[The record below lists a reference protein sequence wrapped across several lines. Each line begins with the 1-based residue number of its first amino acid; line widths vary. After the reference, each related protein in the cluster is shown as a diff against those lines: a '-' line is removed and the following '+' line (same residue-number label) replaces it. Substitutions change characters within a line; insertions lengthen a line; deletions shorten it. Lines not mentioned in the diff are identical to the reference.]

1 MWAKLEKAVDHG
13 GHSEHGGKTRA
24 LWDCPIT
31 LWVTTMKGLKLKL
44 LAVPAV
50 FAVVELKS

>member
-1 MWAKLEKAVDHG
+1 MPRSQSLWD
-13 GHSEHGGKTRA
+13 GGKTRA

-31 LWVTTMKGLKLKL
+31 RWVTTKKGLKLKL

-50 FAVVELKS
+50 FAVVELRF